1 MSTTHDEQQNTPKGF
16 KAPSAVMVL
25 CLALAATTFATTLP
39 EWISATVPTV
49 LGDQT
54 LSVTGKDASAAV
66 TALAIVA
73 VVGSVVLRISGPK
86 VRLVI
91 ATLMAACG
99 VGIAIS
105 AFGVVQNPAQAAL
118 SKTSSVTGTND
129 LSGTFD
135 VSNWPWVAV
144 FTAILLVFAS
154 VWAAIASRSWPNKR
168 KYERHVV
175 AESVEDMDEIDTW
188 DSLSAGIDPT
198 ERH

>member
-1 MSTTHDEQQNTPKGF
+1 
-16 KAPSAVMVL
+16 MVL
-25 CLALAATTFATTLP
+25 SLAAAAATFATTLP

-91 ATLMAACG
+91 AALMALCG

-105 AFGVVQNPAQAAL
+105 SYGAIQNPAQASL
-118 SKTSSVTGTND
+118 STTSAVTGTND
-129 LSGTFD
+129 LSGTFTIRA
-135 VSNWPWVAV
+135 WPWVAIALAV
-144 FTAILLVFAS
+144 VLVLTS
-154 VWAAIASRSWPNKR
+154 VWAGIASRSWPNKR
-168 KYERHVV
+168 KYERHIVT
-175 AESVEDMDEIDTW
+175 AADEDLDEIDTW